1 MDIAK
6 QIISAYEKWEK
17 HLFAQN
23 KEGTIPR
30 TNNSMEQFFRKIRR
44 NVRKRTGNLATG
56 RLLSRNGDKLAIF
69 QNLGIPEYVKLVF
82 GSVNVA
88 SKFASYRRGLRKNMI
103 HPMTRKKILELVDK
117 GKESLISGTLRTG
130 PFSDEVMEKAAI
142 ARRIELVQ
150 SA

>member
-30 TNNSMEQFFRKIRR
+30 TNKSMEQFFRKIRR
-44 NVRKRTGNLATG
+44 SVRKRTGNLATG

-117 GKESLISGTLRTG
+117 GKKNLISGTLRNN
-130 PFSDEVMEKAAI
+130 PYSDELMEKAGNV
-142 ARRIELVQ
+142 RRAKLIQ
-150 SA
+150 GT